1 MTVVS
6 ETSLVNEGVKSYP
19 KAMGAMNEFIR
30 LVISKIQ
37 EVVTEELE
45 DLSAAMGNLFKE
57 DELRDYIRPSKLGNS
72 DQDICLGVKID
83 RRPESGWGLWFV
95 LYWLDAKPNLS
106 ISIWLKDTEAADNI
120 LRAFKKRS
128 KETVG
133 VWNAGHEVYLSRA
146 IAPDHEEQF
155 PETMRELA
163 GSFSDLW
170 KNADDLK
177 KLLKS
182 SGKTAK

>member
-1 MTVVS
+1 
-6 ETSLVNEGVKSYP
+6 
-19 KAMGAMNEFIR
+19 
-30 LVISKIQ
+30 
-37 EVVTEELE
+37 
-45 DLSAAMGNLFKE
+45 MGNLFKE

-72 DQDICLGVKID
+72 DLDICLGVKID

-95 LYWLDAKPNLS
+95 LYWLDAEPNLS

-133 VWNAGHEVYLSRA
+133 VWSAGHEVYVSRA

-155 PETMRELA
+155 PETMRELT

-170 KNADDLK
+170 KNADDLQAAVK
-177 KLLKS
+177 PPNSKNSESDSLTPTCNQPGCRFLCRLVRTYTGRTS
-182 SGKTAK
+182 SAEAKQGAKGR